1 MGYVS
6 PNPCS
11 GAIDN
16 LEPLGESLLSLHGQC
31 LARLSCFT
39 EWPYAQVYSGII
51 NLIPLVKIH
60 ESASISK
67 NCSGWDLEDLGESGI

>member
-1 MGYVS
+1 MTKKHTAQEL
-6 PNPCS
+6 C
-11 GAIDN
+11 A
-16 LEPLGESLLSLHGQC
+16 LSSDLRKQGMQP
-31 LARLSCFT
+31 RIRP
-39 EWPYAQVYSGII
+39 EWPYAQVYSGIF